1 MANLITTANYKNYI
15 KMEHNK
21 DDAKLDILVE
31 SISQLVKTYCGNG
44 IVDFYSSAKTET
56 FDMDDTYTSEIFV
69 TESPLNSVT
78 SVQERDS
85 IADSYTTLT
94 ANTDYYVD
102 TEHDRIFRIDG
113 EKSIEYYKKGFASVK
128 VVYNAGFSAVPTD
141 LKLAVFDLVTYY
153 LKEEHKT
160 QRSIAGTTL
169 RNEGSTSI
177 RNDIGFPDHIK
188 RVLDLYKIIDIIYI
202 SKGKLK

>member
-1 MANLITTANYKNYI
+1 MANLITRANYKDYM

-21 DDAKLDILVE
+21 DDSKIDILVA
-31 SISQLVKTYCGNG
+31 SISQLVKTYCGNA
-44 IVDFYSSAKTET
+44 IVDYYSSAKTET
-56 FDMDDTYTSEIFV
+56 FDIDDTYTSEIFV

-102 TEHDRIFRIDG
+102 TEHDRIWRIDG
-113 EKSIEYYKKGFASVK
+113 EKSTKYFKKGCASVK
-128 VVYNAGFSAVPTD
+128 VVYTAGYSAVPTD

-188 RVLDLYKIIDIIYI
+188 RVLDLYKIIDII
-202 SKGKLK
+202 

>member
-1 MANLITTANYKNYI
+1 MANLITTAHYKNYM
-15 KMEHNK
+15 KVEHNK
-21 DDAKLDILVE
+21 DDARLDILVE
-31 SISQLVKTYCGNG
+31 SISQLVKTYCGNS
-44 IVDFYSSAKTET
+44 IVDYYSSTKTEY
-56 FDMDDTYTSEIFV
+56 FDIDDKYTSELFV
-69 TESPLNSVT
+69 TESPLTSVT
-78 SVQERDS
+78 SVAERAT

-160 QRSIAGTTL
+160 SRSIAGTTL

-177 RNDIGFPDHIK
+177 KNDIGFPDHIK
-188 RVLDLYKIIDIIYI
+188 RVLDLYKIID
-202 SKGKLK
+202 LV

>member
-1 MANLITTANYKNYI
+1 MANLITTANYKSYM
-15 KMEHNK
+15 KVEHNK

-31 SISQLVKTYCGNG
+31 SISQLVKTYCGNS
-44 IVDFYSSAKTET
+44 IVDYYSSTKTEY
-56 FDMDDTYTSEIFV
+56 FDIDDKYTSEIFV
-69 TESPLNSVT
+69 TESPLTSVT
-78 SVQERDS
+78 SVAERAT

-177 RNDIGFPDHIK
+177 KNDIGFPDHIK
-188 RVLDLYKIIDIIYI
+188 RVLDLYKIID
-202 SKGKLK
+202 LV

>member
-1 MANLITTANYKNYI
+1 MADLITLATYK
-15 KMEHNK
+15 
-21 DDAKLDILVE
+21 DAEGLGTPKEDLRINALIPSV
-31 SISQLVKTYCGNG
+31 SQLVKTYCGNA
-44 IVDFYSSAKTET
+44 IVDYYSSAKTDP
-56 FDMDDTYTSEIFV
+56 FDIDDTYTSEIFV
-69 TESPLNSVT
+69 TESPLNRVT

-102 TEHDRIFRIDG
+102 TEHDRIWRIDG
-113 EKSIEYYKKGFASVK
+113 EKSTKYFKKGFASVK
-128 VVYNAGFSAVPTD
+128 VVYTAGYSAVPTD

-188 RVLDLYKIIDIIYI
+188 RVLDLYKIIDII
-202 SKGKLK
+202 

>member
-1 MANLITTANYKNYI
+1 MANLITRANYKDYM

-21 DDAKLDILVE
+21 DDSKIDILVA

-44 IVDFYSSAKTET
+44 IVDYYSSAKTET
-56 FDMDDTYTSEIFV
+56 FDIDDTYTSEIFV

-102 TEHDRIFRIDG
+102 TEHDRVWRIDG
-113 EKSIEYYKKGFASVK
+113 EKSTKNFKKGFASVK
-128 VVYNAGFSAVPTD
+128 VVYTAGYSAVPTD

-188 RVLDLYKIIDIIYI
+188 RVLDLYKIIDII
-202 SKGKLK
+202 

>member
-1 MANLITTANYKNYI
+1 MANLITTANYKSYM
-15 KMEHNK
+15 KVEHNK

-31 SISQLVKTYCGNG
+31 SISQLVKTYCGNS
-44 IVDFYSSAKTET
+44 IVDYYSSTKPEY
-56 FDMDDTYTSEIFV
+56 FDIDDKYPSELFV
-69 TESPLNSVT
+69 TESPLTSVT
-78 SVQERDS
+78 SVAERAT

-160 QRSIAGTTL
+160 SRSIAGTTL

-177 RNDIGFPDHIK
+177 KNDIGFPDHIK
-188 RVLDLYKIIDIIYI
+188 RVLDLYKIID
-202 SKGKLK
+202 LV

>member
-1 MANLITTANYKNYI
+1 MADLITLATYK
-15 KMEHNK
+15 
-21 DDAKLDILVE
+21 DAEGLSTPKEDGRIGALIPSV
-31 SISQLVKTYCGNG
+31 SQLVKTYCGNG
-44 IVDFYSSAKTET
+44 IVDYYSSAKTET

-102 TEHDRIFRIDG
+102 TEHDRIYRIDG
-113 EKSIEYYKKGFASVK
+113 EKSTKYFKKGFASVK
-128 VVYNAGFSAVPTD
+128 VVYTAGYSAVPTD

-188 RVLDLYKIIDIIYI
+188 RVLDLYKIIDII
-202 SKGKLK
+202 

>member
-1 MANLITTANYKNYI
+1 MANLITRQQYKTYT
-15 KMEHNK
+15 KMDHSK
-21 DDAKLDILVE
+21 DDIKIDTLVE
-31 SISQLVKTYCGNG
+31 SISQMVKTYCGHA
-44 IVDFYSSAKTET
+44 IIDFYSATKTEL
-56 FDMDDTYTSEIFV
+56 FDVENKLTSEIFI
-69 TESPLNSVT
+69 TESPLTSVT

-85 IADSYTTLT
+85 IASSYTTLT
-94 ANTDYYVD
+94 ANTHYYVD
-102 TEHDRIFRIDG
+102 TEHDRIRRIDG
-113 EKSIEYYKKGFASVK
+113 DIGIDYWAQGFASVK
-128 VVYNAGFSAVPTD
+128 VVYNAGYSACPTD

-188 RVLDLYKIIDIIYI
+188 RVLDLYKIIDIV
-202 SKGKLK
+202 

>member
-1 MANLITTANYKNYI
+1 MANLITTANYKNYM
-15 KMEHNK
+15 KVEHNK
-21 DDAKLDILVE
+21 DDARLDILVE
-31 SISQLVKTYCGNG
+31 SISQLVKTYCGNS
-44 IVDFYSSAKTET
+44 IVDYYSSTKTEY
-56 FDMDDTYTSEIFV
+56 FDIDDKYTSELFV
-69 TESPLNSVT
+69 TESPLTSVT
-78 SVQERDS
+78 SVAERAT

-128 VVYNAGFSAVPTD
+128 VVYNAGYSAVPTD

-177 RNDIGFPDHIK
+177 KNDIGFPDHIK
-188 RVLDLYKIIDIIYI
+188 RVLDLYKIID
-202 SKGKLK
+202 LV

>member
-1 MANLITTANYKNYI
+1 
-15 KMEHNK
+15 MEHNK
-21 DDAKLDILVE
+21 DDSKIDILVA
-31 SISQLVKTYCGNG
+31 SISQLVKTYCGNA
-44 IVDFYSSAKTET
+44 IVDYYSSAKTET
-56 FDMDDTYTSEIFV
+56 FDIDDTYTSEIFV

-102 TEHDRIFRIDG
+102 TEHDRIYRIDG
-113 EKSIEYYKKGFASVK
+113 EKSTKYFKKGFASVK
-128 VVYNAGFSAVPTD
+128 VVYTAGYSAVPTD

-177 RNDIGFPDHIK
+177 RNDIGVPDHIK
-188 RVLDLYKIIDIIYI
+188 RVLDLYKIID
-202 SKGKLK
+202 LV

>member
-1 MANLITTANYKNYI
+1 MANLITTANYKDYM

-31 SISQLVKTYCGNG
+31 SISQLVKTYCGNS
-44 IVDFYSSAKTET
+44 IVDYYSSTKTEY
-56 FDMDDTYTSEIFV
+56 FDIDDKYTSELFV
-69 TESPLNSVT
+69 TESPLTSVT
-78 SVQERDS
+78 SVAERAT

-177 RNDIGFPDHIK
+177 KNDIGFPDHIK
-188 RVLDLYKIIDIIYI
+188 RVLDLYKIID
-202 SKGKLK
+202 LV

>member
-1 MANLITTANYKNYI
+1 MANLITRANYKDYM

-21 DDAKLDILVE
+21 DDSKIDILVA

-44 IVDFYSSAKTET
+44 IVDYYSSAKTET

-188 RVLDLYKIIDIIYI
+188 RVLDLYKIIDII
-202 SKGKLK
+202 

>member
-1 MANLITTANYKNYI
+1 MANLITRANYKDYM

-21 DDAKLDILVE
+21 DDSKIDILVA

-44 IVDFYSSAKTET
+44 IVDYYSSAKTET

-102 TEHDRIFRIDG
+102 TEHDRIYRIDG
-113 EKSIEYYKKGFASVK
+113 EKSTKYFKKGFASGK
-128 VVYNAGFSAVPTD
+128 VVYTAGYSAVPTD

-160 QRSIAGTTL
+160 QRSITGTTL

-188 RVLDLYKIIDIIYI
+188 RVLDLYKIIDII
-202 SKGKLK
+202 

>member
-1 MANLITTANYKNYI
+1 MADLITLATYK
-15 KMEHNK
+15 
-21 DDAKLDILVE
+21 DAEGLNTPKEDLRINALIPSV
-31 SISQLVKTYCGNG
+31 SQLVKTYCGNG
-44 IVDFYSSAKTET
+44 IVDYYSSAKTET
-56 FDMDDTYTSEIFV
+56 FDIDDTYTSEIFV

-102 TEHDRIFRIDG
+102 TEHDRIWRIDG
-113 EKSIEYYKKGFASVK
+113 EKSTKYFKKGFASVK
-128 VVYNAGFSAVPTD
+128 VVYTAGYSAVPTD

-188 RVLDLYKIIDIIYI
+188 RVLDLYKIIDII
-202 SKGKLK
+202 

>member
-1 MANLITTANYKNYI
+1 MD
-15 KMEHNK
+15 HNK
-21 DDAKLDILVE
+21 DDTKIDTLVE
-31 SISQLVKTYCGNG
+31 SISQMVKTYCGHS
-44 IVDFYSSAKTET
+44 IIDYYSATKTEL
-56 FDMDDTYTSEIFV
+56 FDIEDRLTSEIFI
-69 TESPLNSVT
+69 TESPLTSVT
-78 SVQERDS
+78 SLQERDS

-94 ANTDYYVD
+94 NNTHYYVD
-102 TEHDRIFRIDG
+102 TEHDRIRRIDG
-113 EKSIEYYKKGFASVK
+113 STGSDYFPQGFASVK
-128 VVYNAGFSAVPTD
+128 VVYNAGYSACPTD

-188 RVLDLYKIIDIIYI
+188 RVLDLYKVIDIV
-202 SKGKLK
+202 

>member
-1 MANLITTANYKNYI
+1 MANLITRANYKDYM

-21 DDAKLDILVE
+21 DDSKIDILVA
-31 SISQLVKTYCGNG
+31 SISQLVKTYCGNA
-44 IVDFYSSAKTET
+44 IVDYYSSAKTET
-56 FDMDDTYTSEIFV
+56 FDIDDTYTSEIFV

-102 TEHDRIFRIDG
+102 TEHDRIWRIDG
-113 EKSIEYYKKGFASVK
+113 EKSTKYFKKGFSSVK
-128 VVYNAGFSAVPTD
+128 VVYTAGYSAVPTD

-188 RVLDLYKIIDIIYI
+188 RVLDLYKIIDII
-202 SKGKLK
+202 

>member
-1 MANLITTANYKNYI
+1 MANLITRANYKDYM

-21 DDAKLDILVE
+21 DDSKIDILVA
-31 SISQLVKTYCGNG
+31 SISQLVKTYCGNA
-44 IVDFYSSAKTET
+44 IVDYYSSAKTET
-56 FDMDDTYTSEIFV
+56 FDIDDTYTSEIFV

-102 TEHDRIFRIDG
+102 TEHDRIWRIDG
-113 EKSIEYYKKGFASVK
+113 EKSTKYFKKGFAAVK
-128 VVYNAGFSAVPTD
+128 VVYTAGYSAVPTD

-188 RVLDLYKIIDIIYI
+188 RVLDLYKIIDLI
-202 SKGKLK
+202 

>member
-1 MANLITTANYKNYI
+1 MANLITTANYKSYM
-15 KMEHNK
+15 KVEHNK

-31 SISQLVKTYCGNG
+31 SISQLVKTYCGNS
-44 IVDFYSSAKTET
+44 IVDYYSSTKTEY
-56 FDMDDTYTSEIFV
+56 FDIDDKYPSELFV
-69 TESPLNSVT
+69 TESPLTSVT
-78 SVQERDS
+78 SVAERAT

-177 RNDIGFPDHIK
+177 KNDIGFPDHIK
-188 RVLDLYKIIDIIYI
+188 RVLDLYKIID
-202 SKGKLK
+202 LV